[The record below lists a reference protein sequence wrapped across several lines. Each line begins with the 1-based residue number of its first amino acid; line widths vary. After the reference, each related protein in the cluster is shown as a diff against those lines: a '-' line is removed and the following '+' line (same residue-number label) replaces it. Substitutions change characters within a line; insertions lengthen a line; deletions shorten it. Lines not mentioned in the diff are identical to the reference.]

1 MVLAVCALGPHQRGV
16 GGAASARSCRF
27 GASGQARL
35 TAAARGFSLRAS
47 GCRPQGPG
55 VPPSQPPGDLRR
67 AVPCPRAQ
75 LQDQAIQGSSS
86 RLPACLRPNRRPSMQ
101 ESTSGWPL
109 SDRRRGVR
117 RGLRPSHRQS
127 RQGVH
132 RGATG
137 RGAACATE
145 PGKGSQFQPRAGSG
159 LRLHVLPREM

>member
-27 GASGQARL
+27 GASLSSADGRSS
-35 TAAARGFSLRAS
+35 GFSLRAS
-47 GCRPQGPG
+47 GCRPQGPV

-67 AVPCPRAQ
+67 VVPCPRAQ
-75 LQDQAIQGSSS
+75 LLDQAIQGSSS

-101 ESTSGWPL
+101 GSTTGWPL

-145 PGKGSQFQPRAGSG
+145 LGKGSQFQPRAGSG